1 MMLFVLRK
9 MIHYGKKRDAGPPE
23 IPNSTC
29 LHDTYRF
36 VDQLYKILSSYF
48 TNVTKNHNNC

>member
-9 MIHYGKKRDAGPPE
+9 MIHYGKKRDTGPPE
-23 IPNSTC
+23 IPNSTF

>member
-9 MIHYGKKRDAGPPE
+9 MIHYGKSDTGPPE